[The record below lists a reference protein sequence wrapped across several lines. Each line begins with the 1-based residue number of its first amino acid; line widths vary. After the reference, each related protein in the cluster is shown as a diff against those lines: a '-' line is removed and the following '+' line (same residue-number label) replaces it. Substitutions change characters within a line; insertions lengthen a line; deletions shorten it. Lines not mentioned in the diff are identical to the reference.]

1 MQLVI
6 GIGNRIRQ
14 DDGIG
19 PLLVESMKRSIGV
32 EAIAVHQL
40 TPELAE
46 RLGRA
51 QRVLFVDASL
61 VGDDISLDRIEPSEP
76 TGLGHSL
83 DPSGLLALTEKLY
96 GEAPEG
102 WALSIPGS
110 SFGLG
115 EGLSDH
121 AESLLPKAKA
131 LLETWLD
138 EGAKE
143 GIDG

>member
-19 PLLVESMKRSIGV
+19 PLLVESLDHSHGG

-46 RLGRA
+46 RLGRVS
-51 QRVLFVDASL
+51 RVLFVDASL
-61 VGDDISLDRIEPSEP
+61 DGDGVDLVRVHPTAPS
-76 TGLGHSL
+76 GLGHSL
-83 DPSGLLALTEKLY
+83 GPSGLLALTEKLY
-96 GEAPEG
+96 GRAPEG
-102 WALSIPGS
+102 WALRIPGS

-115 EGLSDH
+115 EELSDQVK
-121 AESLLPKAKA
+121 SLLPRAKA
-131 LLETWLD
+131 LLERWLD
-138 EGAKE
+138 EGVKE